1 MKTRDIGIISLMSNY
16 DSKSIKQ
23 VIDKLDKQVKSEV
36 NGKFN
41 AIGDEIRKQFESAM
55 NVVQRPTLKNANITS
70 YLTDLIKNIMG
81 SG

>member
-23 VIDKLDKQVKSEV
+23 VIIDKLDKQVKSEV

-41 AIGDEIRKQFESAM
+41 AIGDEIRKQFES
-55 NVVQRPTLKNANITS
+55 
-70 YLTDLIKNIMG
+70 
-81 SG
+81 